1 MKSIVATPG
10 DRDVV
15 AMREVDDA
23 VALDDQILLEVRA
36 GSLNRGELRL
46 VAERPGWRPGQDIA
60 GVVVQAAASGR
71 GPAVGERVAAVVEQG
86 GWAQLAAAPIDRSC
100 VLPEGVSFDD
110 GACLG
115 IAGLTALRALRVGG
129 SLTGARVLVTGAS
142 GGVGRFAVQLARD
155 GGAEVTGAVGDAS
168 RAEGLTQLGASA
180 IVGYDG
186 ELGGLFDVVL
196 DGVCGPVLE
205 RGIRALAPGGVAVLY
220 GMASGEP
227 ARIGLFDF
235 DRGPGA
241 RLQPFRLYQTDTS
254 TFGRDL
260 GHLAGMIA
268 EGRLVAPIGLRV
280 AWTELPAAMEVL
292 RDRRVQGKVVFTVT

>member
-1 MKSIVATPG
+1 MKSIVATPE
-10 DRDVV
+10 DREPVTI
-15 AMREVDDA
+15 REVDDP
-23 VALDDQILLEVRA
+23 VPLDDQVLLEVRA

-60 GVVVQAAASGR
+60 GVVVRAAANGR
-71 GPAVGERVAAVVEQG
+71 GPAIGERVAAVVEQG

-100 VLPEGVSFDD
+100 VLPEGVSFDE

-168 RAEGLTQLGASA
+168 RAEGLGQLGASA
-180 IVGYDG
+180 IVGYDD
-186 ELGGLFDVVL
+186 ELDGLFDVVL
-196 DGVCGPVLE
+196 EGVCGPVLE
-205 RGIRALAPGGVAVLY
+205 RGIRSLGPGGVAVLY

-241 RLQPFRLYQTDTS
+241 RLQPFRLYKTDTS

-280 AWTELPAAMEVL
+280 AWTELPAAMEAL
-292 RDRRVQGKVVFTVT
+292 RDRRVHGKVVFTVT